1 MGKITYRIAT
11 ERGQS
16 GSPIFINT
24 TKGSSTEYFCIGVH
38 SGGNPEICNVGIH
51 LNDEK
56 VKWLAEIEEHFT
68 GRLTKITKINL
79 FPRLP
84 ENNIPAKAGKDVKE
98 KSLQDYENEIKMKE
112 GSTSKQAIYLR
123 REAALLCMGD

>member
-1 MGKITYRIAT
+1 M
-11 ERGQS
+11 
-16 GSPIFINT
+16 
-24 TKGSSTEYFCIGVH
+24 
-38 SGGNPEICNVGIH
+38 GIH

-56 VKWLAEIEEHFT
+56 VKWLGEIEEHFT
-68 GRLTKITKINL
+68 GRLAKITKINL

-84 ENNIPAKAGKDVKE
+84 ENNIPAKAGKDVNE

-123 REAALLCMGD
+123 REAALLCMG